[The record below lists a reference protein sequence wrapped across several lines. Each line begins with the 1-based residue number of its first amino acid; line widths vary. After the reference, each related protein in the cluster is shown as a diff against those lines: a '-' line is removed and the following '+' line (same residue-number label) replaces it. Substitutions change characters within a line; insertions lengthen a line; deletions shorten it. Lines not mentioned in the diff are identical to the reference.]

1 MNRAIAL
8 AALLAC
14 AAGFAGSAATA
25 QPRGGN
31 PPPGDYF
38 RTCRNISTVGYG
50 PGATMTAD
58 CRDEGGR
65 WRTTSVQYAGCD
77 RIENHDG
84 QLTCLRADPGGP
96 GGYPGRP
103 PYGGGGGGYGRG
115 SQLTL
120 FSGPQFTGEPFPT
133 RSEFTN
139 LPKRYNDRAVS
150 LRIEGRGA
158 WEVCTNSDFKGHCEV
173 FDHDV
178 EDLRPYGM
186 AYGISSMRPR

>member
-1 MNRAIAL
+1 MKRTIAL
-8 AALLAC
+8 ATILGLAI
-14 AAGFAGSAATA
+14 AGSAIA

-38 RTCRNISTVGYG
+38 RTCRNISTMGYG

-77 RIENHDG
+77 RIENRDG
-84 QLTCLRADPGGP
+84 QLICLRADGPG

-103 PYGGGGGGYGRG
+103 PYGGGGGYGRG

-120 FSGPQFTGEPFPT
+120 FSGPNFTGEPFPT

-158 WEVCTNSDFKGHCEV
+158 WQVCTDSDFKGHCEV
-173 FDHDV
+173 FDRDV